1 MVDFGIGEMA
11 LAATVMSG
19 ITSAAGAAYT
29 GMSQSAMYNYQA
41 GVAQMNAEIA
51 KRNAA
56 YETALG
62 EVQAQQQGMKTR
74 ATISQT
80 RAIQGAS
87 GLDVNTGSGASV
99 RESEFQLGGY
109 DQQVIR
115 AGAARRAYGFE
126 VEASQ
131 DKAQAGAYRSA
142 ASNSEVSGMLGAFTS
157 ILGAGSS
164 FGSKWMQGKA
174 LGLWGNSPDAFGGE

>member
-11 LAATVMSG
+11 LAATVISG
-19 ITSAAGAAYT
+19 ITSAAGAAYS
-29 GMSQSAMYNYQA
+29 GMSQAAAYNYQA
-41 GVAQMNAEIA
+41 GIAQMNAQIA
-51 KRNAA
+51 KQNAA

-87 GLDVNTGSGASV
+87 GLDVNTGSAASV

-126 VEASQ
+126 VEAVS
-131 DKAQAGAYRSA
+131 DKAQANLDRMAADRSETA
-142 ASNSEVSGMLGAFTS
+142 GMLKAFTS
-157 ILGAGSS
+157 ILGAGGS
-164 FGSKWMQGKA
+164 FASKWKQGQST
-174 LGLWGNSPDAFGGE
+174 GMDFGEG